1 MNNFWEN
8 IARYPRFFISAMLGL
23 LLILISPFQKLLRTT
38 VGKIIFGVSIIG
50 IRCFISTVSYT
61 HLTLRTNREV

>member
-8 IARYPRFFISAMLGL
+8 IARYPRFFISTMLGL

-38 VGKIIFGVSIIG
+38 VGKIIFGVLVIG
-50 IRCFISTVSYT
+50 IGCFISI
-61 HLTLRTNREV
+61 TLKNMLDI

>member
-8 IARYPRFFISAMLGL
+8 IARYPRFFISTMLGL

-50 IRCFISTVSYT
+50 IGCFISI
-61 HLTLRTNREV
+61 TLKNMLDI

>member
-1 MNNFWEN
+1 MNTFWEN

-50 IRCFISTVSYT
+50 IGCFISI
-61 HLTLRTNREV
+61 TLKNMLDI

>member
-23 LLILISPFQKLLRTT
+23 LLILISPFQKLLRAT

-50 IRCFISTVSYT
+50 IGCFIS
-61 HLTLRTNREV
+61 LTLKNMLDI

>member
-8 IARYPRFFISAMLGL
+8 IARYPRFFIRAMLGL

-38 VGKIIFGVSIIG
+38 LGKIIFGVLVIG
-50 IRCFISTVSYT
+50 IGCFISI
-61 HLTLRTNREV
+61 TLKNMLDI

>member
-8 IARYPRFFISAMLGL
+8 IARYPRFFISAMLSL

-50 IRCFISTVSYT
+50 IGCFIS
-61 HLTLRTNREV
+61 LTLKNMLDI

>member
-8 IARYPRFFISAMLGL
+8 IARYPRFFISSMIGL

-38 VGKIIFGVSIIG
+38 TGKIIFGFSFLGIIS
-50 IRCFISTVSYT
+50 F
-61 HLTLRTNREV
+61 LTLTLKSMLDI

>member
-38 VGKIIFGVSIIG
+38 VGKIIFWVSIIG
-50 IRCFISTVSYT
+50 IGCFISI
-61 HLTLRTNREV
+61 TLKNMLDI

>member
-8 IARYPRFFISAMLGL
+8 IARYPRFFTSAMLGL

-50 IRCFISTVSYT
+50 IGCFISI
-61 HLTLRTNREV
+61 TLKNMLDI

>member
-38 VGKIIFGVSIIG
+38 VGKIIFGVLVIG
-50 IRCFISTVSYT
+50 IGCFISI
-61 HLTLRTNREV
+61 TLKNMLDI

>member
-8 IARYPRFFISAMLGL
+8 IARYPRFFISPMLGL

-38 VGKIIFGVSIIG
+38 VGKIIFGVLVIG
-50 IRCFISTVSYT
+50 IGCFISI
-61 HLTLRTNREV
+61 TLKNMLDI

>member
-23 LLILISPFQKLLRTT
+23 LLILIAPFQKLLRTT
-38 VGKIIFGVSIIG
+38 TGKIIFVIAILGIG
-50 IRCFISTVSYT
+50 GFISI
-61 HLTLRTNREV
+61 TLQNMLDI

>member
-23 LLILISPFQKLLRTT
+23 VLILIAPFQKLLRTT
-38 VGKIIFGVSIIG
+38 TGKIIFGISIIG
-50 IRCFISTVSYT
+50 IGGFISI
-61 HLTLRTNREV
+61 TLQNMLDI

>member
-23 LLILISPFQKLLRTT
+23 VLILISPFQKLLRTT
-38 VGKIIFGVSIIG
+38 TGKIIFVIAILGIG
-50 IRCFISTVSYT
+50 GFISI
-61 HLTLRTNREV
+61 TLQNMLDI

>member
-38 VGKIIFGVSIIG
+38 VGKVIFGVSIIG
-50 IRCFISTVSYT
+50 IGYFISI
-61 HLTLRTNREV
+61 TLQNMLDI

>member
-38 VGKIIFGVSIIG
+38 VGKIILGVSIIG
-50 IRCFISTVSYT
+50 IGCFIS
-61 HLTLRTNREV
+61 LTLKNMLDI

>member
-8 IARYPRFFISAMLGL
+8 IARYTRFFISAMLGL

-50 IRCFISTVSYT
+50 IGCFISI
-61 HLTLRTNREV
+61 TLKNMLDI

>member
-23 LLILISPFQKLLRTT
+23 VLILIAPFQKLLRTT
-38 VGKIIFGVSIIG
+38 TGKIIFGISIIG
-50 IRCFISTVSYT
+50 ICGFISI
-61 HLTLRTNREV
+61 TLQNMLDI

>member
-38 VGKIIFGVSIIG
+38 LGKIIFGVLVIG
-50 IRCFISTVSYT
+50 IGCFISI
-61 HLTLRTNREV
+61 TLKNMLDI

>member
-1 MNNFWEN
+1 MNNCWEN

-50 IRCFISTVSYT
+50 IGCFISI
-61 HLTLRTNREV
+61 TLKNMLDI

>member
-8 IARYPRFFISAMLGL
+8 IAGYPRFFISAMIGL

-38 VGKIIFGVSIIG
+38 TGKIIFGLGFVGIVS
-50 IRCFISTVSYT
+50 F
-61 HLTLRTNREV
+61 LTFTLKSMLDI

>member
-8 IARYPRFFISAMLGL
+8 IARYPRCFISAMLGL

-50 IRCFISTVSYT
+50 IGCFISI
-61 HLTLRTNREV
+61 TLKNMLDI

>member
-23 LLILISPFQKLLRTT
+23 LLILIAPFQKLLRTT
-38 VGKIIFGVSIIG
+38 TGKIIFGIAVLGIG
-50 IRCFISTVSYT
+50 GFISI
-61 HLTLRTNREV
+61 TLQNMLDI

>member
-38 VGKIIFGVSIIG
+38 AGKIIFGVLIIG
-50 IRCFISTVSYT
+50 IGCFISI
-61 HLTLRTNREV
+61 TLKNMLDI

>member
-23 LLILISPFQKLLRTT
+23 LLILIAPFQKLLRTT
-38 VGKIIFGVSIIG
+38 TGKIIFVI
-50 IRCFISTVSYT
+50 
-61 HLTLRTNREV
+61 EA

>member
-50 IRCFISTVSYT
+50 IGCFIS
-61 HLTLRTNREV
+61 LTLKKKYA

>member
-50 IRCFISTVSYT
+50 IGCFISIM
-61 HLTLRTNREV
+61 LKNMLDI